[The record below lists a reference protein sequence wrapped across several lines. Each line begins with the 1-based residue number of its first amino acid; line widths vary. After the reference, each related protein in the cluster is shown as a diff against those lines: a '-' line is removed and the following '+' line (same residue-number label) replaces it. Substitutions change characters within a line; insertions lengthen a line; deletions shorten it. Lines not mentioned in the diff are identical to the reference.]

1 MWAVQILALFI
12 HAEQGGDSQQG
23 LPSGGGATE
32 KDPPSGGGI
41 TETVWASLYAGGL
54 VSGHS
59 TQL

>member
-41 TETVWASLYAGGL
+41 TETVWASLYAGDL
-54 VSGHS
+54 V
-59 TQL
+59 QWP